1 MAQSK
6 ELIDKAYEAIEIAKK
21 SGKIKKGSNEVTKVA
36 ERGTAKLVLYA
47 EDVNPKEV
55 IMHLP
60 LLCKEKNI
68 PCIAVPS
75 KEELG
80 AAAGLTV
87 ATAAVAITKEG
98 DAKALL
104 DELTKKIKA

>member
-1 MAQSK
+1 MAKSK

-60 LLCKEKNI
+60 LLCKE
-68 PCIAVPS
+68 
-75 KEELG
+75 ELG

-104 DELTKKIKA
+104 DELAKQIKA